1 VLGAGGWGG
10 GLAAGVLWF
19 CVGGCWWLAGG
30 LATGGLCTALG
41 FFVAFVL
48 HWVLWFCVLGVVL
61 LLAFPFFHVYY
72 IWAGRRYMWRVG
84 PMREIPVCFIC
95 RAGLDAFLPFV
106 EFSMCHAILSIGTI
120 CFCSP
125 MLGFLCSVFSFPLF
139 FVLFW

>member
-48 HWVLWFCVLGVVL
+48 HWVLWICVLGVVL

-95 RAGLDAFLPFV
+95 RAGLDAFF
-106 EFSMCHAILSIGTI
+106 A
-120 CFCSP
+120 FCGVFHVPCNSVYWYD
-125 MLGFLCSVFSFPLF
+125 MFLFTYAGFSVFCF
-139 FVLFW
+139 